1 MKKRILSLALTLC
14 LLAGLLPCLTVGAV
28 AADRVDAA
36 PYASVEY
43 TKNADVK
50 TGTVRYVCQVP
61 AYSDLFCS
69 DYWGSYG
76 NYANHEC
83 FTACISMALSYL
95 GLDATPGALG
105 DYWRSRGHYGT
116 PLPPRR
122 MTSPSAAR
130 RTARPR
136 SPRPSRATS
145 TARAATARRSS
156 TSTATRPTATMS

>member
-1 MKKRILSLALTLC
+1 MKKQIPSLALTLC
-14 LLAGLLPCLTVGAV
+14 LLAGLLPCLTVGAA

-76 NYANHEC
+76 NYANHVC
-83 FTACISMALSYL
+83 FTACISMALSFL
-95 GLDATPGALG
+95 GLVATPRAL
-105 DYWRSRGHYGT
+105 RG
-116 PLPPRR
+116 
-122 MTSPSAAR
+122 
-130 RTARPR
+130 
-136 SPRPSRATS
+136 
-145 TARAATARRSS
+145 
-156 TSTATRPTATMS
+156 

>member
-14 LLAGLLPCLTVGAV
+14 LLAGLLPCLTVGAA

-36 PYASVEY
+36 PYASVDY

-61 AYSDLFCS
+61 AYTDLFCPE
-69 DYWGSYG
+69 YWGSYT

-105 DYWRSRGHYGT
+105 DY
-116 PLPPRR
+116 
-122 MTSPSAAR
+122 
-130 RTARPR
+130 
-136 SPRPSRATS
+136 
-145 TARAATARRSS
+145 
-156 TSTATRPTATMS
+156 